1 MRIAL
6 ACPYDWDAPGGVQ
19 VHVRQL
25 ARRLQHRGHDVLIL
39 APARGAPREA
49 FVVAVGRPVRVP
61 YNGSIAPICPWPS
74 SARRVARA
82 LDEFRPDVVHVHE
95 PLVPGTGMFA
105 TRKRGAPVVATFHAY
120 ADRAIMLSLMAPL
133 LRPMWRR
140 LSARIAVSE
149 AAASFVARR
158 FHSDRVRVI
167 PNGVETEQFARAEP
181 ARLPPGR
188 KVLFVNRL
196 DPRKGFAIMVDAF
209 RSLATSHQDLV
220 LVVAGD
226 GPDRGALRR
235 LPPPIR
241 GRVVTLGNVPH
252 DRLPSFHAACDVFCA
267 PATGRESFGIVLVE
281 ALAAGLPVVASDIPG
296 YREVVRDGVDG
307 LLTPPRDSRAVA
319 AAVARIL
326 EDADLSKRL
335 SEAGRET
342 ANRYSWDTV
351 AGEIEAVYL
360 EVVSQKRGPARN
372 DDRPR

>member
-1 MRIAL
+1 
-6 ACPYDWDAPGGVQ
+6 
-19 VHVRQL
+19 
-25 ARRLQHRGHDVLIL
+25 
-39 APARGAPREA
+39 
-49 FVVAVGRPVRVP
+49 
-61 YNGSIAPICPWPS
+61 
-74 SARRVARA
+74 VARA

-105 TRKRGAPVVATFHAY
+105 ARKRGTPVVATFHAY

>member
-133 LRPMWRR
+133 LRPVWRR

-181 ARLPPGR
+181 ARLPRGR

-241 GRVVTLGNVPH
+241 GRVVMLGNVPH

-307 LLTPPRDSRAVA
+307 LLTSPRDSRAVA

-372 DDRPR
+372 DGRPC

>member
-1 MRIAL
+1 VRIAL

-25 ARRLQHRGHDVLIL
+25 AHRLQDRGHDVLIL
-39 APARGAPREA
+39 APARSAPREP

-74 SARRVARA
+74 SARRVAGA
-82 LDEFRPDVVHVHE
+82 LDEFRPDVVHAHE

-105 TRKRGAPVVATFHAY
+105 TRKRGEPVVATFHAY
-120 ADRAIMLSLMAPL
+120 ADRAITLSLMEPL
-133 LRPMWRR
+133 LRPVWRR
-140 LSARIAVSE
+140 LWARIAVSE
-149 AAASFVARR
+149 AAASFVVRR
-158 FHSDRVRVI
+158 FHGHRVRVI
-167 PNGVETEQFARAEP
+167 PNGVETEEFARAEP
-181 ARLPPGR
+181 ATLPPGR

-196 DPRKGFAIMVDAF
+196 DPRKGFATMVDAF
-209 RSLATSHQDLV
+209 RRLATTHQDLV

-226 GPDRGALRR
+226 GPDRNAIRR
-235 LPPPIR
+235 LSPPLR
-241 GRVVTLGNVPH
+241 GRVIMLGNVPH

-307 LLTPPRDSRAVA
+307 LLTPARDAQAVA

-326 EDADLSKRL
+326 EDAELSKRL

-342 ANRYSWDTV
+342 ANRYSWDIV

-360 EVVSQKRGPARN
+360 EVLSQKRGPGRK
-372 DDRPR
+372 DGRVG

>member
-1 MRIAL
+1 VRIAL

-25 ARRLQHRGHDVLIL
+25 ALRLQNRGHDVLIL
-39 APARGAPREA
+39 APARSAPREP

-74 SARRVARA
+74 SARRVARG

-105 TRKRGAPVVATFHAY
+105 TRKREEPVVATFHAY

-133 LRPMWRR
+133 LRPVWRR

-158 FHSDRVRVI
+158 FHGDRVRVI
-167 PNGVETEQFARAEP
+167 PNGVETEEFARAEP
-181 ARLPPGR
+181 ARLPQGR

-196 DPRKGFAIMVDAF
+196 DPRKGFATMVDAF
-209 RSLATSHQDLV
+209 RRLATTHQDLV

-235 LPPPIR
+235 LSPPLR
-241 GRVVTLGNVPH
+241 GRVIMLGNVPH

-267 PATGRESFGIVLVE
+267 PATGRESFGIVLIE

-307 LLTPPRDSRAVA
+307 LLTPARDAQAVA

-326 EDADLSKRL
+326 EDAELSKRL

-360 EVVSQKRGPARN
+360 DVVSQKRGPARN
-372 DDRPR
+372 DGRPR

>member
-25 ARRLQHRGHDVLIL
+25 AHRLQNRGHDVLIL
-39 APARGAPREA
+39 APARSAPRES

-74 SARRVARA
+74 SARRVARG
-82 LDEFRPDVVHVHE
+82 LDKFRPDVVHVHE

-105 TRKRGAPVVATFHAY
+105 TRKREEPVVATFHAY

-133 LRPMWRR
+133 LRPVWRR
-140 LSARIAVSE
+140 LSARIAVSK

-158 FHSDRVRVI
+158 FHGDRVRVI
-167 PNGVETEQFARAEP
+167 PNGVETEEFARAEP
-181 ARLPPGR
+181 ARLPQGR

-196 DPRKGFAIMVDAF
+196 DPRKGFATMVDAF
-209 RSLATSHQDLV
+209 RRLATTHQDLV

-235 LPPPIR
+235 LSPPLR
-241 GRVVTLGNVPH
+241 GRVIMLGNVPH

-267 PATGRESFGIVLVE
+267 PATGRESFGIVLIE

-307 LLTPPRDSRAVA
+307 LLTPARDAQAVA

-326 EDADLSKRL
+326 EDAELSKRL
-335 SEAGRET
+335 SEAGLET

-360 EVVSQKRGPARN
+360 DVVSQKRGPAQN
-372 DDRPR
+372 DGRPR

>member
-1 MRIAL
+1 
-6 ACPYDWDAPGGVQ
+6 
-19 VHVRQL
+19 
-25 ARRLQHRGHDVLIL
+25 
-39 APARGAPREA
+39 
-49 FVVAVGRPVRVP
+49 
-61 YNGSIAPICPWPS
+61 
-74 SARRVARA
+74 
-82 LDEFRPDVVHVHE
+82 
-95 PLVPGTGMFA
+95 
-105 TRKRGAPVVATFHAY
+105 
-120 ADRAIMLSLMAPL
+120 
-133 LRPMWRR
+133 
-140 LSARIAVSE
+140 
-149 AAASFVARR
+149 VARR